1 MDSLLVIAA
10 NSNASILWM
19 ARIVVCDNSIVMI
32 LDRGEAWFLMMVTIF
47 AACICCVMIWA
58 IKKDK

>member
-47 AACICCVMIWA
+47 AACICCVMI
-58 IKKDK
+58 